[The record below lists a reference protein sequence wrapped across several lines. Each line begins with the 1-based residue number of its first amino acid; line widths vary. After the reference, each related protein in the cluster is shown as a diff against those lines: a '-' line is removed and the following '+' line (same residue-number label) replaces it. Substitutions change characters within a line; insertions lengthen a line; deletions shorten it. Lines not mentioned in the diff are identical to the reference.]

1 VPATAIRPIGHEDK
15 LSVVDHLDEL
25 RTRLIICIGVF
36 IACFCLTYW
45 QNGRILHWVNEPLT
59 KAQTST
65 SNNNSLAQT
74 ARFNDLQGTQLRALG
89 GNLGDL
95 SRALGSLSRD
105 DDLPAQTR
113 AQLAQAARSSVGA
126 QTAAV
131 RAAAAVPINRGRQPI
146 TLGVAEPFV
155 QTFSVAGYAA
165 ILLAL
170 PFLLYQAY
178 AFVLPAFS
186 PKERRVA
193 VPFMAMVPVLF
204 VAGVAFGYFLALPR
218 AVDFLQNFNSDNF
231 DILVGASQY
240 YKFSILVL
248 ALLGLMF
255 QIPVGVLAVTR
266 LGIITPKQLAKNRGY
281 VLLAIA
287 IIAAV
292 ATPTPDPVTML
303 VTMAPL
309 VVLFEGSVLISRLF
323 KPTGPSRWS
332 FGDEDEEDL
341 DDLDWDVEEMTALPP
356 ARSDRDDD

>member
-1 VPATAIRPIGHEDK
+1 MPATAIRPIGHEDK
-15 LSVVDHLDEL
+15 LSIVDHLDEL
-25 RTRLIICIGVF
+25 RTRLIICIVVF
-36 IACFCLTYW
+36 VACFCLTYS
-45 QNGRILHWVNEPLT
+45 QNGRILHWINKPLT
-59 KAQTST
+59 EAQTST
-65 SNNNSLAQT
+65 KNNNSLAET

-95 SRALGSLSRD
+95 SRALGSLSGD
-105 DDLPAQTR
+105 SDLPAATR
-113 AQLAQAARSSVGA
+113 AQLAQASRSSVQA
-126 QTAAV
+126 QAAAV
-131 RAAAAVPINRGRQPI
+131 RASRAVPTNRGRQPV

-155 QTFSVAGYAA
+155 QTFTVAGYAA

-186 PKERRVA
+186 PRERRIA

-231 DILVGASQY
+231 DILVQANQY
-240 YKFSILVL
+240 YKFSVLVL

-255 QIPVGVLAVTR
+255 QIPVGVLAITR
-266 LGIITPKQLAKNRGY
+266 LGILTPKQLSKNRGY

-309 VVLFEGSVLISRLF
+309 VVLFEGSVLVARIF

-332 FGDEDEEDL
+332 FGEDDADEDL
-341 DDLDWDVEEMTALPP
+341 DDLDWDVEHLEAGPP
-356 ARSDRDDD
+356 RRDED